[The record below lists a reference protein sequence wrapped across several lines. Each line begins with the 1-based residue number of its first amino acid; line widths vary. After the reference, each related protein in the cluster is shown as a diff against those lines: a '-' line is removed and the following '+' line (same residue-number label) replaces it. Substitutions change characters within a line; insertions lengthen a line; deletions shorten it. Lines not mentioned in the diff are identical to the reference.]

1 MSIAVHIS
9 VTTSDFEFLTVF
21 NLFVLLLL
29 LLLLLFLLL
38 FYFYHLFNI

>member
-29 LLLLLFLLL
+29 LLLFLLL

>member
-29 LLLLLFLLL
+29 LLLLFLLL